1 MSRFDMSEILKVNI
15 DIRTE
20 TATIEVIKIDLP
32 VTRISSATMSFM
44 NNKVREGTFKAPLNF
59 VD

>member
-1 MSRFDMSEILKVNI
+1 MSEILKVNI

-20 TATIEVIKIDLP
+20 TATIEVIKLDLP